1 MFEDLTGRLDQVFR
15 NLMGTGKLT
24 ENNVRD
30 GLKDIRRVML
40 EADVNVQVVRD
51 FLAKVEEKS
60 LGQQVMKSVSPA
72 QLIVKIVHDEL
83 VVLLGGSESRL
94 TTSNSP
100 PTVYMVV
107 GLQGSGKTTFCGKLA
122 RMLKAKGKRPL
133 LVAADLQRP
142 AAQDQ
147 LQVLGDSIGVPVFRG
162 TTKNAVEVCEAALKH
177 GRKISLDPII
187 LDTAGR
193 LHVDDEL
200 MRELEAIQKLANP
213 TEILFVADGMT
224 GQDAVN
230 SAKAFHDRLQFNGSV
245 LTKMDGDTRG
255 GAAISIRAIT
265 GKPLKFVSVGEKL
278 DALEPFHPDRM
289 AGRILGKGDIVS
301 FVEKAQSVIDED
313 KAAKLEAKLRKAE
326 FTLSDFLDQLQQL
339 KKMGSM
345 QSLLG
350 MIPGVGHKIKD
361 AQIDEKALKHMEALI
376 LSMTPQERDHPNI
389 LNAKRRKRIA
399 SGAGLTVQHVNR
411 LIQQYDQMVAM
422 MKQLRKAG
430 PGQIRRV
437 FGGMGN

>member
-1 MFEDLTGRLDQVFR
+1 MFEDLTTRLDQVFR

-24 ENNVRD
+24 ESNIRES
-30 GLKDIRRVML
+30 LKDIRRVLL
-40 EADVNVQVVRD
+40 EADVNLSVARD
-51 FLAKVEEKS
+51 FLAKVEERA
-60 LGQQVMKSVSPA
+60 LGQQVLKAVSPA
-72 QLIVKIVHDEL
+72 QLVIKIVHDEL
-83 VVLLGGSESRL
+83 VVLLGEKESRL
-94 TTSNSP
+94 TTGSLP

-107 GLQGSGKTTFCGKLA
+107 GLQGSGKTTFCAKLA
-122 RMLKAKGKRPL
+122 RLLKSKGKRPL

-147 LQVLGDSIGVPVFRG
+147 LQVLGDSIGIPVYRG
-162 TTKNAVEVCEAALKH
+162 ESRSAIDVCEAALRHAK
-177 GRKISLDPII
+177 KISLDPVI

-193 LHVDDEL
+193 LHVDDDL
-200 MRELEAIQKLANP
+200 MRELESIQKLTKP

-230 SAKAFHDRLQFNGSV
+230 SAKAFHDRLQFTGSV
-245 LTKMDGDTRG
+245 LTKLDGDTRG
-255 GAAISIRAIT
+255 GAAISIRAVT
-265 GKPLKFVSVGEKL
+265 SKPLKFVSMGEKL

-313 KAAKLEAKLRKAE
+313 KAAKLEAKLRKAD
-326 FTLSDFLDQLQQL
+326 FTLADFLDQLQQL

-350 MIPGVGHKIKD
+350 MIPGVGAKLKD
-361 AQIDEKALKHMEALI
+361 VQVDEKALKHMEALI
-376 LSMTPQERDHPNI
+376 YSMTPFERDHPNV
-389 LNAKRRKRIA
+389 LNARRRRRIA

-411 LIQQYDQMVAM
+411 LVQQYDQMVAM
-422 MKQLRKAG
+422 MKRLRKAG
-430 PGQIRRV
+430 PGQMRRV
-437 FGGMGN
+437 FGGM